1 LFGAVRIVL
10 GIHVLAAVSLHD
22 HPALEAREIGNERA
36 KRVLAA
42 EFEPAQP
49 TVAQPGPE
57 QALGFRRFAA
67 HGLRLEVG
75 HGRKVDART

>member
-1 LFGAVRIVL
+1 MLPT
-10 GIHVLAAVSLHD
+10 VSLHD
-22 HPALEAREIGNERA
+22 HSALEAREIGDERA

-57 QALGFRRFAA
+57 QALGLGRFAA
-67 HGLRLEVG
+67 HGAGLEVG
-75 HGRKVDART
+75 HARRVEEAE